1 MTLNLQQKINGV
13 TSIAPTNQNAQTNGA
28 PAFKT
33 GSRFVTLALKYYF

>member
-1 MTLNLQQKINGV
+1 VDSTGKALQV
-13 TSIAPTNQNAQTNGA
+13 TSISPTNTNTLTTGV